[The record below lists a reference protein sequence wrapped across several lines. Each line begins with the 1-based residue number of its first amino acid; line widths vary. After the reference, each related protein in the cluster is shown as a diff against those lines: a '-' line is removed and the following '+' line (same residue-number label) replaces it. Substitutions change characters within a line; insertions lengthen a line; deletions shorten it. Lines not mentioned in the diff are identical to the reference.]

1 MSLLH
6 RPSNY
11 TLNSLLCAFYVNWP
25 LKLCFFPRRTFYEQL
40 RLKTKKDK
48 YKIKRIYA
56 TVLKLHSLKKVPCQQ
71 IRYSDCKKFGYET
84 AEVSRTHCSWI
95 SNKKFGFSKGNLIV
109 WNFLAGKD
117 FLHSFYSI
125 TLPEGPCGIC
135 KHLVAVQKLRV
146 HLTERVTS
154 TLHTNVLHQPIK
166 VRLVH
171 VVWWKITIQT
181 NIIFSW

>member
-1 MSLLH
+1 MD
-6 RPSNY
+6 
-11 TLNSLLCAFYVNWP
+11 LCNCFETTFFKVN
-25 LKLCFFPRRTFYEQL
+25 
-40 RLKTKKDK
+40 RLGKC
-48 YKIKRIYA
+48 YR
-56 TVLKLHSLKKVPCQQ
+56 
-71 IRYSDCKKFGYET
+71 DCEKFGYET
-84 AEVSRTHCSWI
+84 AEVSKTHCSWI

-125 TLPEGPCGIC
+125 TLPEGPCCIC

-166 VRLVH
+166 VRLH
-171 VVWWKITIQT
+171 ACCLME
-181 NIIFSW
+181 